1 MKIKKLSTLLLIII
15 CLLIT
20 GCSSNETKE
29 VATLDEFSTSAR
41 NNNFTIV
48 TDLYEDVD
56 YILDSAKASYDDI
69 EIEMVQ
75 YTDSEYATKAQD
87 SHIENFDLRRS
98 TGAHEIKEKGKNYYS
113 YELISNGRYMFS
125 IRVGETLLFGS
136 TLLEDKEIV
145 QKIIDELGY

>member
-1 MKIKKLSTLLLIII
+1 MKKLGTLLLMII
-15 CLLIT
+15 CLLTT
-20 GCSSNETKE
+20 GCSSNKTKE
-29 VATLDEFSTSAR
+29 VATLDQFSTSAM

-75 YTDSEYATKAQD
+75 YIDSDHATKAQD

-98 TGAHEIKEKGKNYYS
+98 TGAHETKEKGKNYYS

-125 IRVGETLLFGS
+125 IRVDETLLFGS
-136 TLLEDKEIV
+136 TLLEDKETV
-145 QKIIDELGY
+145 QKIINELGY